1 MGEVVHVDFL
11 DDIFFFLKLR
21 ATRVNLLIFI
31 LFSVILTLLAEQM
44 PRGIYN
50 YKKWLYR
57 ERKWEEGGR
66 IYERVFFVKK
76 WKSRLPDIGDFLK
89 WRFSKKHL
97 AGTKSDYLYRFLI
110 ESCKAELTH
119 WMIILSSFLFIFWGG
134 LVTFSRILLLA
145 AMLNGPYIIIQRYN
159 RPRLVR
165 LLKNSCQH
173 LELAP
178 AKA

>member
-1 MGEVVHVDFL
+1 MDVLNDL
-11 DDIFFFLKLR
+11 LFFLRLK
-21 ATRVNLLIFI
+21 ATRMNLLVFI
-31 LFSVILTLLAEQM
+31 LFSVILTLLAEKM
-44 PRGIYN
+44 PHGLYN

-57 ERKWEEGGR
+57 ERKWEDGGR
-66 IYERVFFVKK
+66 LYERVFFVKK
-76 WKSRLPDIGDFLK
+76 WKAHLPDIGDFLK

-97 AGTKSDYLYRFLI
+97 VDVRTDYIRRFLT

-145 AMLNGPYIIIQRYN
+145 MVLNGPYIIIQRYN

-165 LLKNSCQH
+165 LLKRNECQH
-173 LELAP
+173 LEFAT

>member
-1 MGEVVHVDFL
+1 MK
-11 DDIFFFLKLR
+11 LK
-21 ATRVNLLIFI
+21 ATRMNLLLFI
-31 LFSVILTLLAEQM
+31 LFSVILTLLAEKM
-44 PRGIYN
+44 PHGIYN

-57 ERKWEEGGR
+57 ERKWEDGGR
-66 IYERVFFVKK
+66 VYERIFFVKK

-97 AGTKSDYLYRFLI
+97 TEVKSDYLNRFLT

-119 WMIILSSFLFIFWGG
+119 WVIICTSFFFIFWGG
-134 LVTFSRILLLA
+134 LVAFSRILILA
-145 AMLNGPYIIIQRYN
+145 VALNGPYIIIQRYN

-165 LLKNSCQH
+165 LLKRNACQH
-173 LELAP
+173 LELAT

>member
-1 MGEVVHVDFL
+1 MEFL
-11 DDIFFFLKLR
+11 ENIVYFMKLK
-21 ATRVNLLIFI
+21 ATRMNLLLFI
-31 LFSVILTLLAEQM
+31 LFSVILTLLAEKM

-57 ERKWEEGGR
+57 ERKWEDGGR

-76 WKSRLPDIGDFLK
+76 WKSHLPDIGDILK

-97 AGTKSDYLYRFLI
+97 ADVHTDYLNRFLT

-119 WMIILSSFLFIFWGG
+119 WIIILTSFLFIFWGG
-134 LVTFSRILLLA
+134 LVAFSRILVLA
-145 AMLNGPYIIIQRYN
+145 VVLNGPYIIIQRYN

-165 LLKNSCQH
+165 LLKRNACQH
-173 LELAP
+173 LEFAT